1 MTLHLFPE
9 LGTLKRRNENYS
21 RIHADLTL
29 TYLEEKKATLT
40 KQERGELK
48 NTIYR
53 KTGET
58 QAV

>member
-1 MTLHLFPE
+1 MSYVP
-9 LGTLKRRNENYS
+9 LGCLKRRNSEYGPT
-21 RIHADLTL
+21 HADLTL
-29 TYLEEKKATLT
+29 TYLEEKKARLT